1 MRLIPRGN
9 PLYEDLPTVFLN
21 WEEMSQKLRTDKF
34 SGYILVTGDGKDGII
49 LFREGRISG
58 SLFSVNGTTNN
69 GQEALTKTT
78 TTIHERK
85 GKLSIYSTSLDIC
98 TMVEWFIEGS
108 KLYSKM
114 ESYFIDFEKF
124 MTIMGEK
131 KTTGLIKINSDEFC
145 EFIFLDSGSVKG
157 HFVDGQTELQNAS
170 DSLKTKLIAKT
181 TIIEVFLK
189 TGDRSAQK
197 LEMPTDPVKQVAPT
211 PTFKPPATPPEL
223 IKIEASLPEPKVE
236 PIKVEPPKVEAIKID
251 PFKIDLA
258 KEVPP
263 KPSETPER
271 FKFGEQKEVKPFDMK
286 PEVKF
291 EPPKPDT
298 NIPIKPTATPARP
311 RLDFAGEDIDPFKP
325 HASST
330 AESEIES
337 PPAPTKP
344 PEPKF
349 DASKF
354 APPTPKPPTQEKPVV
369 TPEDPP
375 KAQPAEQQPAS
386 TVVSGPSGKVAF
398 LLDGIKKVAQT
409 NIGDD
414 ILPWLDGQISRMQQ
428 IQPNLSKRDLL
439 LLVDEIERYV
449 RTVRQNPTKATKLAT
464 QLRHIIESFAANLG

>member
-58 SLFSVNGTTNN
+58 SLFSVNGSATN

-85 GKLSIYSTSLDIC
+85 GKLSIYATSLDIC
-98 TMVEWFIEGS
+98 TMIEWFIEGN

-124 MTIMGEK
+124 MSIMGEK
-131 KTTGLIKINSDEFC
+131 KTTGLIKISSEEFC
-145 EFIFLDSGSVKG
+145 ELIFLDSGSEKG
-157 HFVDGQTELQNAS
+157 HFVDGQTDLQNAS
-170 DSLKTKLIAKT
+170 DALKTKLAAKS
-181 TIIEVFLK
+181 TIIEVFSK
-189 TGDRSAQK
+189 AGDKSPQK
-197 LEMPTDPVKQVAPT
+197 LEMPSEPIKQTPPSQPPPFQPPVAP
-211 PTFKPPATPPEL
+211 PEQIKIDAAPPVLKVEP
-223 IKIEASLPEPKVE
+223 IKIEPIKFEPPKAEPPKPVE
-236 PIKVEPPKVEAIKID
+236 PPVQKIVIEGPKEEKPFDFKPEIKVEPPKQEINV
-251 PFKIDLA
+251 
-258 KEVPP
+258 
-263 KPSETPER
+263 
-271 FKFGEQKEVKPFDMK
+271 
-286 PEVKF
+286 
-291 EPPKPDT
+291 
-298 NIPIKPTATPARP
+298 PIKPSAAPSRP
-311 RLDFAGEDIDPFKP
+311 KLDFTGEDIDPFKP
-325 HASST
+325 HAPES
-330 AESEIES
+330 AEPEIEAPS
-337 PPAPTKP
+337 APPKP
-344 PEPKF
+344 PEPRF
-349 DASKF
+349 DASKY
-354 APPTPKPPTQEKPVV
+354 APPTPKPPTQADKPLV
-369 TPEDPP
+369 TPEEPAKVPP
-375 KAQPAEQQPAS
+375 PSQPAS
-386 TVVSGPSGKVAF
+386 TVISGPSGKVAF

>member
-58 SLFSVNGTTNN
+58 SLFSVNGSAIN

-85 GKLSIYSTSLDIC
+85 GKLSIYATSLDIC
-98 TMVEWFIEGS
+98 TMVEWFIEGN

-124 MTIMGEK
+124 MAIMGEK
-131 KTTGLIKINSDEFC
+131 KTTGLIKISSDEFC
-145 EFIFLDSGSVKG
+145 ELIFLDSGSEKG
-157 HFVDGQTELQNAS
+157 HFVDGQTDLQSAS
-170 DSLKTKLIAKT
+170 DALKPKLATKS
-181 TIIEVFLK
+181 TIIEVFSK
-189 TGDRSAQK
+189 SGDKSPQK
-197 LEMPTDPVKQVAPT
+197 LEMPSEPIKQTPPSAFQPPPAP
-211 PTFKPPATPPEL
+211 PEQIKIDATPPPA
-223 IKIEASLPEPKVE
+223 IKVE
-236 PIKVEPPKVEAIKID
+236 PIKVEPI
-251 PFKIDLA
+251 
-258 KEVPP
+258 
-263 KPSETPER
+263 
-271 FKFGEQKEVKPFDMK
+271 
-286 PEVKF
+286 KF
-291 EPPKPDT
+291 EPPKTEPPKPAEPPIQKIVIEGPKEEKPFDFKPEIKVEPPKQDV
-298 NIPIKPTATPARP
+298 NIPIKPSATPSRP
-311 RLDFAGEDIDPFKP
+311 KLDFTGEDIDPFKP
-325 HASST
+325 HAPDT
-330 AESEIES
+330 AEPEIE
-337 PPAPTKP
+337 APSAPVKP
-344 PEPKF
+344 LEPKF

-354 APPTPKPPTQEKPVV
+354 APPTPKPPTQADKPVV
-369 TPEDPP
+369 APEEPP
-375 KAQPAEQQPAS
+375 KAPPQPAS
-386 TVVSGPSGKVAF
+386 TIVSGPSGKVAF